1 MIEHPLGTRHVRRAR
16 ERFLSDHDL
25 DQAVRESISVSWR
38 RSRALNVPADRLDLP
53 FVREPD
59 LDSPLVDAAD
69 PVLRQLAEGLVDE
82 PISVVLT
89 SADGVVLRRIVS
101 DSGLT
106 RALDGVNLAPGYSY
120 SEEFAGTNG
129 IGTTLETRQPT
140 LVRGAEHYAECLGEL
155 ACAGVPII
163 HPVSGVLIGALDLTG
178 WVDDGGPLLATLA
191 KSASD
196 QIEGRLLTRA
206 SAKET
211 ALLNAYLR
219 ACRRSPQSKVLA
231 MGDDVVLMNRRLR
244 WALDVQD
251 QAALLE
257 HAADLGQLRR
267 TGGHLL
273 APLPSGQSARI
284 SFTDDF
290 ADQQPTPMAVCHVH
304 LLDAQVSHATPA
316 RSAVD
321 QLPGIA
327 GNSSSWRRSCSVISR
342 HVGER
347 QWIAVSGEPGS
358 GRYAALKAAAALHIR
373 RPTRVRT
380 PADFQT
386 GADALEAFAAELDE
400 DGFSIIIRD
409 VDLLDEPVYAAVAE
423 LCEGREDRG
432 WIGVTTGGAEN
443 DRSASAPVLTFVG
456 QTVPVPALRHRI
468 EDVHDLVPLL
478 LRQLSR
484 GADLRL
490 SDAATRQLCKYNWPG
505 NVDEL
510 RDVLREVVGRQRSG
524 VVDVAQLPPR
534 CRTLSRHTLTQIEAL
549 ERDAIV
555 RSLEANHGSKV
566 DAAAALGISRATI
579 YRKIKEFGI
588 DV

>member
-1 MIEHPLGTRHVRRAR
+1 MIEQPLGARHVRRAR
-16 ERFLSDHDL
+16 ERFLNDHDL

-53 FVREPD
+53 FVREPN

-89 SADGVVLRRIVS
+89 SADGVVLRRIAADHRLNGV
-101 DSGLT
+101 
-106 RALDGVNLAPGYSY
+106 LDKVRLAPGYSY

-129 IGTTLETRQPT
+129 IGTALETRQPT
-140 LVRGAEHYAECLGEL
+140 LVRGAEHYSECLGEL

-163 HPVSGVLIGALDLTG
+163 HPVSGVLVGALDLTG

-196 QIEGRLLTRA
+196 QIEGRLLARA

-219 ACRRSPQSKVLA
+219 ACRRSPQMKVLA

-257 HAADLGQLRR
+257 HAADLGVQAH
-267 TGGHLL
+267 GGRHLV

-290 ADQQPTPMAVCHVH
+290 ADGGSMQMSVCYVH
-304 LLDAQVSHATPA
+304 LLDAPGPQPTRTAPG
-316 RSAVD
+316 RD
-321 QLPGIA
+321 RLPGIA
-327 GNSSSWRRSCSVISR
+327 GTSSSWRRSCAVISR
-342 HVGER
+342 HVRER
-347 QWIAVSGEPGS
+347 QWVAVSGEPGS
-358 GRYAALKAAAALHIR
+358 GRYSALKAAAALHIR
-373 RPTRVRT
+373 SSTRVLT
-380 PADFQT
+380 PADFHG
-386 GADALEAFAAELDE
+386 GAQAMEALAAELDE
-400 DGFSIIIRD
+400 DDFSIIIRD
-409 VDLLDEPVYAAVAE
+409 VDLLDDATQATIAD
-423 LCEGREDRG
+423 LCQGREDGG
-432 WIGVTTGGAEN
+432 WIGVTTGG
-443 DRSASAPVLTFVG
+443 DSVLVFVA

-484 GADLRL
+484 GADLTL
-490 SDAATRQLCKYNWPG
+490 SDAAIRQLCKYNWPG

-510 RDVLREVVGRQRSG
+510 KDVLREVVARQRSG
-524 VVDVAQLPPR
+524 VVDVPQLPPR

-566 DAAAALGISRATI
+566 DAAVALGISRATI

>member
-1 MIEHPLGTRHVRRAR
+1 
-16 ERFLSDHDL
+16 
-25 DQAVRESISVSWR
+25 VSWR
-38 RSRALNVPADRLDLP
+38 RSLALNVPADRLDLP

-59 LDSPLVDAAD
+59 LDSPLVDAAE
-69 PVLRQLAEGLVDE
+69 PVLRQLAAGLVDE

-89 SADGVVLRRIVS
+89 SADGVVLRRIAADVR
-101 DSGLT
+101 LN
-106 RALDGVNLAPGYSY
+106 RLLDQVNLAPGYSY

-163 HPVSGVLIGALDLTG
+163 HPVSGALVGALDLTG
-178 WVDDGGPLLATLA
+178 WVSDNGPLLATLA

-196 QIEGRLLTRA
+196 QIEGRLLAR
-206 SAKET
+206 SGAKET

-219 ACRRSPQSKVLA
+219 ACRRSPQSMVLA
-231 MGDDVVLMNRRLR
+231 MGDDIVLMNRRLR

-257 HAADLGQLRR
+257 HAADFGHQANGR
-267 TGGHLL
+267 HLL
-273 APLPSGQSARI
+273 ASLPSGQSARL
-284 SFTDDF
+284 SCTNDF
-290 ADQQPTPMAVCHVH
+290 VEQEPARMSVCHVH
-304 LLDAQVSHATPA
+304 LLDAHTPPVTPA
-316 RSAVD
+316 RRGVD

-327 GNSSSWRRSCSVISR
+327 GSSSSWRRSCAVISR
-342 HVGER
+342 YVDER
-347 QWIAVSGEPGS
+347 QWVAVSGEPGS
-358 GRYAALKAAAALHIR
+358 GRFAILKAAAALHIR
-373 RPTRVRT
+373 RPTRVLT
-380 PADFQT
+380 PADFQD
-386 GADALEAFAAELDE
+386 GAHALEAFAAELDE
-400 DGFSIIIRD
+400 EDFSVIIRD
-409 VDLLDEPVYAAVAE
+409 VDLLDEDHHAAMAE
-423 LCEGREDRG
+423 LCQGREDRG
-432 WIGVTTGGAEN
+432 WIGVTIGGADNET
-443 DRSASAPVLTFVG
+443 SSTAPVFTFTR

-478 LRQLSR
+478 LRRLSR
-484 GADLRL
+484 GSALTL
-490 SDAATRQLCKYNWPG
+490 SPAAMRQLCRYSWPG
-505 NVDEL
+505 NVKELNEVL
-510 RDVLREVVGRQRSG
+510 RDVVGRQRSG
-524 VVDVAQLPPR
+524 VVDVQQLPPM

-566 DAAAALGISRATI
+566 DAAVALGISRATI

>member
-1 MIEHPLGTRHVRRAR
+1 MIEQPLGVRHVRRAR
-16 ERFLSDHDL
+16 ERFLADHDL
-25 DQAVRESISVSWR
+25 DQAVRESISISWR
-38 RSRALNVPADRLDLP
+38 RSQALNVPADRLDLP

-59 LDSPLVDAAD
+59 LASPLVDAAD
-69 PVLRQLAEGLVDE
+69 PVLRQLADGLAEE

-89 SADGVVLRRIVS
+89 SADGVVLRRIAADV
-101 DSGLT
+101 GLN
-106 RALDGVNLAPGYSY
+106 RMLDQVHLAPGYSY

-163 HPVSGVLIGALDLTG
+163 HPVSGALVGALDLTG

-196 QIEGRLLTRA
+196 QIEGRLLARA

-231 MGDDVVLMNRRLR
+231 MGDDIVLMNRRLR

-257 HAADLGQLRR
+257 HAADFGQHANGR
-267 TGGHLL
+267 HLL
-273 APLPSGQSARI
+273 ATLPSGQSARI
-284 SFTDDF
+284 SCTEDF
-290 ADQQPTPMAVCHVH
+290 ADREPGQMVVCHVH
-304 LLDAQVSHATPA
+304 LLDSQAAPVTPV
-316 RSAVD
+316 RRGVD
-321 QLPGIA
+321 QLPGLA
-327 GNSSSWRRSCSVISR
+327 GASSSWRRSCAVISR
-342 HVGER
+342 YVDER
-347 QWIAVSGEPGS
+347 QWVAVSGEPGS
-358 GRYAALKAAAALHIR
+358 GRYAVLKAAASLHIR
-373 RPTRVRT
+373 RPTRVLT
-380 PADFQT
+380 PADFQD
-386 GADALEAFAAELDE
+386 GPHALEAFAEQVDE
-400 DGFSIIIRD
+400 DDFSIIIRD
-409 VDLLDEPVYAAVAE
+409 VDLLDEDQLAAIAE
-423 LCEGREDRG
+423 LCQGREGGG
-432 WIGVTTGGAEN
+432 WIGVTIGGVDSE
-443 DRSASAPVLTFVG
+443 SPSPAPIQNFVG

-468 EDVHDLVPLL
+468 EDVHDLVPVL
-478 LRQLSR
+478 LRRLSR
-484 GADLRL
+484 GSAL
-490 SDAATRQLCKYNWPG
+490 SLSPAAMRQLCKYSWPG
-505 NVDEL
+505 NVEEL
-510 RDVLREVVGRQRSG
+510 REVLRDVVGRQRTG
-524 VVDVAQLPPR
+524 VVDVAQLPAM

-555 RSLEANHGSKV
+555 RSLEDNHGRKV

-588 DV
+588 DI